1 MDTTFAIHT
10 KNSSFFLIAIFIF
23 VGVNTLSASAEKL
36 RCFVDICID
45 SSSVELSKSHI
56 PGDPCYPVRTILGTQ
71 QFSNDKLLPQMEFDC
86 KQRQLRTVRVSENG
100 ENWSNF
106 DPRWTLVDRNSSL
119 SRLVDYTCKLA
130 IAEQENK

>member
-1 MDTTFAIHT
+1 MNTTLALHT
-10 KNSSFFLIAIFIF
+10 KNLSFFFIAAFIC
-23 VGVNTLSASAEKL
+23 VGVNTLSARAEKS

-45 SSSVELSKSHI
+45 SSSVELSKSDI
-56 PGDPCYPVRTILGTQ
+56 PGAPSYPVRTILVSQ
-71 QFSNDKLLPQMEFDC
+71 QFSNDKLLAQMEVDC
-86 KQRQLRTVRVSENG
+86 QQRQLRTVRVSQDG

-106 DPRWTLVDRNSSL
+106 SPKWTLVDGHSSL

>member
-1 MDTTFAIHT
+1 MIKSASIC
-10 KNSSFFLIAIFIF
+10 LIVISTLIFGI
-23 VGVNTLSASAEKL
+23 NLSARAEKL

-45 SSSVELSKSHI
+45 SSSVELSKSDI
-56 PGDPCYPVRTILGTQ
+56 PGAPSYPVRTILVTQ
-71 QFSNDKLLPQMEFDC
+71 HFSNDKLLAQMEVDC
-86 KQRQLRTVRVSENG
+86 QQRQLRTVRVSQDG

-106 DPRWTLVDRNSSL
+106 SPKWTLVDGHSSL

>member
-1 MDTTFAIHT
+1 M
-10 KNSSFFLIAIFIF
+10 
-23 VGVNTLSASAEKL
+23 SARAEKS

-45 SSSVELSKSHI
+45 SSSVELSKSDI
-56 PGDPCYPVRTILGTQ
+56 PGAPSHPIRTILVTQ
-71 QFSNDKLLPQMEFDC
+71 QFSNEKLLAQMEVDC
-86 KQRQLRTVRVSENG
+86 KQRQLRTVRVSQDG

-106 DPRWTLVDRNSSL
+106 SPKWTLVDGHSSL

>member
-1 MDTTFAIHT
+1 MI
-10 KNSSFFLIAIFIF
+10 KSSSICLIVISTLIS
-23 VGVNTLSASAEKL
+23 VNTLSARAEKS

-45 SSSVELSKSHI
+45 SSSVELSKSDI
-56 PGDPCYPVRTILGTQ
+56 PGAPSYPVRTILVTQ
-71 QFSNDKLLPQMEFDC
+71 EFSNDKLLAQMEVDC
-86 KQRQLRTVRVSENG
+86 QQRQLRTVRVSQDG

-106 DPRWTLVDRNSSL
+106 SPKWTLVDGHSSL